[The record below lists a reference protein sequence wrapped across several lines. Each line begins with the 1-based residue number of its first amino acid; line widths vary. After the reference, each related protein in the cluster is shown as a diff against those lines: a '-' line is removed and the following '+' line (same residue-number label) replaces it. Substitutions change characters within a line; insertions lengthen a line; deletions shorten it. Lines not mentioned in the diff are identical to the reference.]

1 MKQLPRAVDYRDN
14 DTPESALR
22 RIYMWARDVVACLK
36 QIPDVIYTTVTV
48 PAGGELSVTST
59 GTPRSVLVAR
69 VVAGAVSAAPGV
81 EWAPIAGGFTITAV
95 HGVAGAATLSLRVE
109 V

>member
-1 MKQLPRAVDYRDN
+1 MRQLPRQVDYRDS

-22 RIYMWARDVVACLK
+22 RLYMWARDVVACLK
-36 QIPDVIYTTVTV
+36 RIPDVIYTTVTI
-48 PAGGELSVTST
+48 PAGGELDVTTT
-59 GTPRSVLVAR
+59 GVPRSVLVAR

-81 EWAPIAGGFTITAV
+81 EWVPIAGGFTITAV